1 MGVCSLTGSM
11 SETPSVENN
20 TSNLNQNSNRSEP
33 VDFDTHMQ
41 NLIIFADEIIKVLEK
56 IKIQL
61 DLDQKGNAENGNY
74 EFAYAK
80 YYLKEVS
87 SLLSLSVYLQKHG
100 TFRKY
105 THFPVRL
112 IMEIVLQ
119 LEHVYSKKHTEG
131 LNEVRHLFF
140 KDIAASAKSSLA
152 KPGDGGKSEIK
163 GHLNFLDI
171 ASKILRLDFNS
182 DDVSAKSKRDIKM
195 LCDKSCIV
203 VKQWTGSNLY
213 SFYEIL
219 SESSHANVVNIGA
232 SDSVN
237 DKVGALGIF
246 EIGIELSI
254 RFCEMVVNESKYE
267 QFEVD
272 ITNLKKIGGI
282 K

>member
-1 MGVCSLTGSM
+1 M
-11 SETPSVENN
+11 SETSFAEKDYDIH
-20 TSNLNQNSNRSEP
+20 LR
-33 VDFDTHMQ
+33 
-41 NLIIFADEIIKVLEK
+41 NLIVFTEEIIKVLQK
-56 IKIQL
+56 LKIQL
-61 DLDQKGNAENGNY
+61 DLDQKENAENGYY

-80 YYLKEVS
+80 YYLNEVS
-87 SLLSLSVYLQKHG
+87 SLLSLSVYLQKHH

-105 THFPVRL
+105 TYFSARL

-119 LEHVYSKKHTEG
+119 LEHVYSIKHAKG
-131 LNEVRHLFF
+131 LNDVRRLFF
-140 KDIAASAKSSLA
+140 KDIAISAKSSLS
-152 KPGDGGKSEIK
+152 KPGDSGKSKIRS
-163 GHLNFLDI
+163 HLSFLDI

-182 DDVSAKSKRDIKM
+182 DDVSAKSRRDIKM
-195 LCDKSCIV
+195 LCDKSRIV

-232 SDSVN
+232 SDIEN

-246 EIGIELSI
+246 EIGIELVI

-272 ITNLKKIGGI
+272 ISNLKKIGGI